1 MKNRLKCI
9 QKAVFCG
16 ALSSVLLVT
25 PVMAEAQV
33 EKYSNTDFA
42 MDTVI
47 SETLYTTGEDINA
60 SVGEKLREIE
70 TGLLSWTTGDSQIA
84 EINNANGETVE
95 VSEELAG
102 YLTQILQLV
111 ADSDGAFDPTLG
123 EVIRLWNIE
132 GDDPHVP
139 EQSELDKL
147 LKNVDYKNIVLDGD
161 KVTLKNGSTLD
172 LGAVGKGIGCDV
184 TAACLKEQKDV
195 TGMILNL
202 GGSSVMAYGE
212 KPDQSPWKVAV
223 TDPRDTEGEYV
234 GAVTIKGGEFL
245 STSGDYEKYFMED
258 GKRYHHILNPEDG
271 YPVWNGVTSVTVVC
285 DNGLLAD
292 GLSTACFV
300 LGIEDAQPLL
310 EKYHAD
316 AAFMDED
323 HNVYLTSGMK
333 ERFELMKNTYTV
345 KNIK

>member
-1 MKNRLKCI
+1 MKNRFKCI

-70 TGLLSWTTGDSQIA
+70 TGLLSWTTEDSQIA

-102 YLTQILQLV
+102 YLAQILQLA

-184 TAACLKEQKDV
+184 TAAYLKEQKDV

-316 AAFMDED
+316 AAFIDED